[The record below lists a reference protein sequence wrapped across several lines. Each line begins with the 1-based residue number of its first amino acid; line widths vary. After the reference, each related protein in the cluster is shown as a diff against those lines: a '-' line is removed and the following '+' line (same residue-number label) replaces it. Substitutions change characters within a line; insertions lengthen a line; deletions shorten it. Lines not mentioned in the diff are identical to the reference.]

1 MMAALD
7 AASEELRARFWPTT
21 EIAVSEETEAGCGA
35 GSPTALRP
43 SAACWE
49 MTSALLSR
57 DAIANVMLC
66 ALLKPSRSSAAQIR
80 NVPRRAA
87 LRRRRH

>member
-1 MMAALD
+1 MMAALH
-7 AASEELRARFWPTT
+7 AAYPEELRARFWPTT

-49 MTSALLSR
+49 MTSGLLSR
-57 DAIANVMLC
+57 DAIANVKLC
-66 ALLKPSRSSAAQIR
+66 ALLLDTRPEC
-80 NVPRRAA
+80 AA
-87 LRRRRH
+87 LA